1 MTEDTILMGCSCGS
15 SGGCS
20 TTGCTGDATTCSAD
34 PCCRKGDAD
43 SGADND
49 TDTRTDSEAKSCPN
63 CGSELKSGLKYT
75 DICLECEP
83 AYKARCSGCQRIL
96 WDCMCIKPHTWE

>member
-1 MTEDTILMGCSCGS
+1 MTEDTILMSCSCGS

-20 TTGCTGDATTCSAD
+20 TTGCTGDAATCSAD

-43 SGADND
+43 AKAEADAND
-49 TDTRTDSEAKSCPN
+49 CPK

-83 AYKARCSGCQRIL
+83 VYKARCGGCQRIL

>member
-20 TTGCTGDATTCSAD
+20 TTGCTGDAATCSAD
-34 PCCRKGDAD
+34 PCCRKGAADA
-43 SGADND
+43 
-49 TDTRTDSEAKSCPN
+49 EAKAEADANACPK
-63 CGSELKSGLKYT
+63 CCSELNNGLKYT
-75 DICLECEP
+75 DICLECQP
-83 AYKARCSGCQRIL
+83 AYKARCGGFHGNL